1 MWNFG
6 VALLTAI
13 LSATVSSQGCKPMPQ
28 GVSGSGWTMGPA
40 VPINLKDVPEG
51 CSDFEV
57 IIGEL
62 NQNVCDTLLK

>member
-1 MWNFG
+1 MWTFG
-6 VALLTAI
+6 VAFLTVA

-40 VPINLKDVPEG
+40 VPINPKDVPEG

-62 NQNVCDTLLK
+62 NENVCGTPLK